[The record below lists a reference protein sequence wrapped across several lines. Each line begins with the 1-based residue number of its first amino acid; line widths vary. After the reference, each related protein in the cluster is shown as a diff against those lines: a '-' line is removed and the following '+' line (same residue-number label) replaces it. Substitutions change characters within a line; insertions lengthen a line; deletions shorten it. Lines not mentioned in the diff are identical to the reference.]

1 MRDAET
7 WIKLNRNMLEW
18 RWYKDQNTKALFIH
32 LLIKA
37 SIKNQDY
44 RDVSVRRG
52 ELVTSL
58 ATLAEETGMSIQNV
72 RTALGHLKSTQEV
85 TVKKVGKISVI
96 SIPEYSR
103 YQDDL
108 TQSLTSNQQDSNRDL
123 TGCQHQYKNI
133 RNKEYKN
140 TPQTPRGLTEEEERM
155 RRVMWG
161 SWRPEDDE
169 RGN

>member
-1 MRDAET
+1 MVNPIHGLRKNDPADGSGDEEEADGQMRDAET

-58 ATLAEETGMSIQNV
+58 ATLANETGLSIQNV
-72 RTALGHLKSTQEV
+72 RTALGHLKST
-85 TVKKVGKISVI
+85 
-96 SIPEYSR
+96 
-103 YQDDL
+103 
-108 TQSLTSNQQDSNRDL
+108 
-123 TGCQHQYKNI
+123 GC
-133 RNKEYKN
+133 
-140 TPQTPRGLTEEEERM
+140 
-155 RRVMWG
+155 
-161 SWRPEDDE
+161 
-169 RGN
+169 

>member
-58 ATLAEETGMSIQNV
+58 ATLANETGLSIQNV
-72 RTALGHLKSTQEV
+72 RTALGHLKSTGEV
-85 TVKKVGKISVI
+85 TIKKVGKISVI
-96 SIPEYSR
+96 SIPQYER

-108 TQSLTSNQQDSNRDL
+108 TQSLTSNQQDANKDL
-123 TGCQHQYKNI
+123 TGSQHQYKNI